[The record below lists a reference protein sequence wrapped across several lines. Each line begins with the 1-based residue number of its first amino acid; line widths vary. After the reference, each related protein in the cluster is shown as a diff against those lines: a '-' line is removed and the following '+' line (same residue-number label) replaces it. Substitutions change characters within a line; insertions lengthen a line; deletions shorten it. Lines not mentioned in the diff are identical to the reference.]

1 MVERVIRAMRERLAV
16 PLTLKEMA
24 RLAFMS
30 SFHFNRVFHLVT
42 GVPPG
47 LFQSG
52 LRFEAAKRLLLT
64 TDMHPEEVCERLGF
78 LSPPTFARQ
87 FKAKVGVTPDG
98 LRRLARLVTAAGVSL
113 GALLSSLPAAPPA
126 ADGLRGT
133 VAAPEGFDGL
143 VVAALFRKDAPEGWP
158 AVCAILAGAG
168 DFVLPPMADGWYHL
182 LAAGVDRRVNIV
194 SSLVDSDLILR
205 SASRGVE
212 VVIEKGRIQGPS
224 EPCLRL
230 RPADSADP
238 PILFAF
244 PALIL
249 EPLLDP
255 DDTAR
260 DESQLVC
267 VQAW

>member
-1 MVERVIRAMRERLAV
+1 MRERLAV

-24 RLAFMS
+24 GLGFMS
-30 SFHFNRVFHLVT
+30 PFHFNRVFHLVT

-64 TDMHPEEVCERLGF
+64 TEMHPEEICERLGF
-78 LSPPTFARQ
+78 LSASTFARQ

-98 LRRLARLVTAAGVSL
+98 LRRLARMITEAPFTLDDF
-113 GALLSSLPAAPPA
+113 LPALPA
-126 ADGLRGT
+126 TLQAAEGVAGK

-143 VVAALFRKDAPEGWP
+143 VVVALFRKDAPEGWP
-158 AVCAILAGAG
+158 VACAMLAGAG
-168 DFVLPPMADGWYHL
+168 NFVLPPMADGWYHL
-182 LAAGVDRRVNIV
+182 LAAGVDRRVNII
-194 SSLVDSDLILR
+194 SCLVESDQILR
-205 SASRGVE
+205 SGSRGVE
-212 VVIEKGRIQGPS
+212 VVIDQGRILGLP

-230 RPADSADP
+230 RPADPADP

-244 PALIL
+244 PALIM
-249 EPLLDP
+249 EPLLGS

-260 DESQLVC
+260 DEGQLVS
-267 VQAW
+267 VQAG